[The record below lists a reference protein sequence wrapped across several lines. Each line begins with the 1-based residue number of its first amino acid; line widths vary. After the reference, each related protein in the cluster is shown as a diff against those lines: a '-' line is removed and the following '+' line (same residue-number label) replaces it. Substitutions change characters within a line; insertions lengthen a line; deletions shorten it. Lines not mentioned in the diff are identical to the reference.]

1 MRKFEDARAGGSR
14 TETESS
20 VFHLSGDG
28 VQVKKETKK
37 DALNARFS
45 LTAEGAPGN
54 GVSGDSKRSCVQN
67 LHKS

>member
-1 MRKFEDARAGGSR
+1 MRNSRMKEAGGSR

-20 VFHLSGDG
+20 VFHLWGDG
-28 VQVKKETKK
+28 VQVKKETKE

-45 LTAEGAPGN
+45 LTSEGAQGN

-67 LHKS
+67 LH